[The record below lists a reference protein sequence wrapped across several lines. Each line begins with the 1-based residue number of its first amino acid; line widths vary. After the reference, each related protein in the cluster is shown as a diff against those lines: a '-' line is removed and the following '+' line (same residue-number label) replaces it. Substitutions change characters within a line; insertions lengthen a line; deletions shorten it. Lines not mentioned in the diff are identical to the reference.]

1 MEVGDVPYL
10 YQVDECSENGTS
22 KHVVFFRLLPEQR
35 QVLNQAAYVWPDL
48 KQKKVK

>member
-10 YQVDECSENGTS
+10 YQVDERSENGTS